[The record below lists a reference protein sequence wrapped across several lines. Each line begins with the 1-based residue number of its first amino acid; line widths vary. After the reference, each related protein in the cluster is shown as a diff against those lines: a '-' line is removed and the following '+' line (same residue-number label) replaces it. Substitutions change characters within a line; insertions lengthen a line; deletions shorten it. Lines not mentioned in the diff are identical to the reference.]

1 MQTTKVIKWKHT
13 PLIANCSQF
22 SFNCSIHNSSYWF
35 TLQHFRRV
43 NITDKIYILFKLCL
57 MCECFIDLSRIMS
70 HSRDYD
76 EQLHVWRAWR
86 DAVGPPIRSK
96 YIRYVQLANHAARL
110 NGKYIFTLKRN
121 IILDFLQHNILTAS
135 QLKWTATVILINCL
149 FQYIKR
155 PDINHSSWFS
165 VHMCLNILHCLYI
178 SLISIKTQLN
188 TLIS

>member
-1 MQTTKVIKWKHT
+1 
-13 PLIANCSQF
+13 
-22 SFNCSIHNSSYWF
+22 
-35 TLQHFRRV
+35 
-43 NITDKIYILFKLCL
+43 

-135 QLKWTATVILINCL
+135 QLK
-149 FQYIKR
+149 
-155 PDINHSSWFS
+155 
-165 VHMCLNILHCLYI
+165 
-178 SLISIKTQLN
+178 
-188 TLIS
+188 